1 MRNKLLAKNTV
12 ASLIAQITTL
22 ICGFILPR
30 LFLQHFGSEVNGLVN
45 SIVQFLSVISFLELG
60 VGAVVDRTTRLH
72 LQLAHK
78 AVVGILLDGKEHRAV
93 YPLDGR
99 NLCRRPFTVV
109 DVLGNGLLEGG
120 KHLLICALYLVAVHL
135 DTAVQFLGYRQE
147 GTKEKQHIQ
156 EISFHILIV

>member
-60 VGAVVDRTTRLH
+60 VGAVVESSLYKP
-72 LQLAHK
+72 LAEK
-78 AVVGILLDGKEHRAV
+78 DNQQISKVMVSANKFFSDWRRSFYLCFDFDASLSINRKSKSWLFV
-93 YPLDGR
+93 YCHTDCC
-99 NLCRRPFTVV
+99 NF
-109 DVLGNGLLEGG
+109 N
-120 KHLLICALYLVAVHL
+120 
-135 DTAVQFLGYRQE
+135 
-147 GTKEKQHIQ
+147 
-156 EISFHILIV
+156 

>member
-60 VGAVVDRTTRLH
+60 VGAVVESSLYKP
-72 LQLAHK
+72 LAEK
-78 AVVGILLDGKEHRAV
+78 DNQQISKVMVSANKFFSAIGADPFYLCFDFDASLSINRKSKSWFFV
-93 YPLDGR
+93 YCHTDCC
-99 NLCRRPFTVV
+99 NF
-109 DVLGNGLLEGG
+109 N
-120 KHLLICALYLVAVHL
+120 
-135 DTAVQFLGYRQE
+135 
-147 GTKEKQHIQ
+147 
-156 EISFHILIV
+156 